1 MNRNFDVVVIG
12 AGAAGLMCA
21 IEAGKRN
28 KKILIIE
35 HSSKIAEK
43 IRISGGGRCNFTNI
57 YSNSENFLSNNKHF
71 CKSAFSK
78 YTQNDFID
86 LLKKHKIKFHE
97 KKLGQLFCD
106 NSAKDIIEMLITE
119 CKIRK
124 VEISLNTE
132 IKSILREENLYILET
147 EKKGKFVCS
156 SLVVATGGLSIP
168 KIGASDFGY
177 KIANQFNLK
186 VTNLYPA
193 LVPLT
198 FKDDILFHTC
208 KAVIPEMKKNNWGRI
223 VNLGGLSAHISA
235 IGRAH
240 VITSKSAVVG
250 FSRALAME
258 YAEVGITVNTV
269 VPGLI
274 DTVRGASAGRSL
286 VHPSH
291 SNPPIGRK
299 GYPVEVATMISNL
312 CGPNSDF
319 ITGQTIHVNGGSY
332 FP

>member
-1 MNRNFDVVVIG
+1 MEKNKDKVAIVT
-12 AGAAGLMCA
+12 GAAKN
-21 IEAGKRN
+21 I
-28 KKILIIE
+28 
-35 HSSKIAEK
+35 
-43 IRISGGGRCNFTNI
+43 GRATCE
-57 YSNSENFLSNNKHF
+57 SLS
-71 CKSAFSK
+71 
-78 YTQNDFID
+78 
-86 LLKKHKIKFHE
+86 
-97 KKLGQLFCD
+97 KLGFNVLVHA
-106 NSAKDIIEMLITE
+106 NSDKDGA
-119 CKIRK
+119 
-124 VEISLNTE
+124 
-132 IKSILREENLYILET
+132 LET
-147 EKKGKFVCS
+147 LNIVKKNGVNADIMIGDLTIEETSKQLVSEASKLGEVSVLVNNASQREFNKFDDMTFDQWKFVM
-156 SLVVATGGLSIP
+156 SIN
-168 KIGASDFGY
+168 ID
-177 KIANQFNLK
+177 
-186 VTNLYPA
+186 T
-193 LVPLT
+193 
-198 FKDDILFHTC
+198 LFHTC

-240 VITSKSAVVG
+240 VITSKSAVIG

-258 YAEVGITVNTV
+258 YAESGVTVNTV

-274 DTVRGASAGRSL
+274 DTVRGASAGRGL

>member
-1 MNRNFDVVVIG
+1 MEKNKDKVAIVT
-12 AGAAGLMCA
+12 GAAKN
-21 IEAGKRN
+21 I
-28 KKILIIE
+28 
-35 HSSKIAEK
+35 
-43 IRISGGGRCNFTNI
+43 GRATCE
-57 YSNSENFLSNNKHF
+57 SLS
-71 CKSAFSK
+71 
-78 YTQNDFID
+78 
-86 LLKKHKIKFHE
+86 
-97 KKLGQLFCD
+97 KLGFNVLVHA
-106 NSAKDIIEMLITE
+106 NSDKDGA
-119 CKIRK
+119 
-124 VEISLNTE
+124 
-132 IKSILREENLYILET
+132 LET
-147 EKKGKFVCS
+147 LNIVKKNGVNADIMIGDLTIEETSKQLVSEASKLGEVSVLVNNASQREFNKFDDMTFDQWRFVM
-156 SLVVATGGLSIP
+156 SIN
-168 KIGASDFGY
+168 ID
-177 KIANQFNLK
+177 
-186 VTNLYPA
+186 T
-193 LVPLT
+193 
-198 FKDDILFHTC
+198 LFHTC

-240 VITSKSAVVG
+240 VITSKSAVIG

-258 YAEVGITVNTV
+258 YAESGITINTV

-291 SNPPIGRK
+291 SNPPVGRK

>member
-1 MNRNFDVVVIG
+1 MEKNKDKVAIVT
-12 AGAAGLMCA
+12 GAAKN
-21 IEAGKRN
+21 I
-28 KKILIIE
+28 
-35 HSSKIAEK
+35 
-43 IRISGGGRCNFTNI
+43 GRATCE
-57 YSNSENFLSNNKHF
+57 SLS
-71 CKSAFSK
+71 
-78 YTQNDFID
+78 
-86 LLKKHKIKFHE
+86 
-97 KKLGQLFCD
+97 KLGFNVLVHA
-106 NSAKDIIEMLITE
+106 NSDKDGALETLNIVKKNGVNADIMIGDLTIEETSKELVSE
-119 CKIRK
+119 ASNLGE
-124 VEISLNTE
+124 V
-132 IKSILREENLYILET
+132 SILVNNASQREFN
-147 EKKGKFVCS
+147 KFDDMTFDQWRFVM
-156 SLVVATGGLSIP
+156 SIN
-168 KIGASDFGY
+168 ID
-177 KIANQFNLK
+177 
-186 VTNLYPA
+186 T
-193 LVPLT
+193 
-198 FKDDILFHTC
+198 LFHTC

-240 VITSKSAVVG
+240 VITSKSAVIG

-258 YAEVGITVNTV
+258 YAESGITINTV

>member
-1 MNRNFDVVVIG
+1 MEKNKDKVAIVT
-12 AGAAGLMCA
+12 GAAKN
-21 IEAGKRN
+21 I
-28 KKILIIE
+28 
-35 HSSKIAEK
+35 
-43 IRISGGGRCNFTNI
+43 GRATCE
-57 YSNSENFLSNNKHF
+57 SLS
-71 CKSAFSK
+71 
-78 YTQNDFID
+78 
-86 LLKKHKIKFHE
+86 
-97 KKLGQLFCD
+97 KLGFNVLVHA
-106 NSAKDIIEMLITE
+106 NSDKDGA
-119 CKIRK
+119 
-124 VEISLNTE
+124 
-132 IKSILREENLYILET
+132 LET
-147 EKKGKFVCS
+147 LNIVKKNGVNADIMIGDLTIEETSKQLVSEASKLGEVSVLVNNASQREFNKFDDMTFDQWRFVM
-156 SLVVATGGLSIP
+156 SIN
-168 KIGASDFGY
+168 ID
-177 KIANQFNLK
+177 
-186 VTNLYPA
+186 T
-193 LVPLT
+193 
-198 FKDDILFHTC
+198 LFHTC

-258 YAEVGITVNTV
+258 YAESGITINTV

-274 DTVRGASAGRSL
+274 DTIRGASAGRSL